1 MRYNDEVTFVKKGK
15 QEYDTDKGEWNDG
28 AKTETVANVNV
39 TDIGTDR
46 SLVIF
51 GAITQGAKVVRTLP
65 LFNVPDFDYVIIDG
79 KTYEH
84 LTFRSPLYRNSMIFK
99 EVTIE
104 DE

>member
-39 TDIGTDR
+39 TDVGTDR

-51 GAITQGAKVVRTLP
+51 GNIRQGAKVIRTLP
-65 LFNVPDFDYVIIDG
+65 LFNVPEFDYIVIEG
-79 KTYEH
+79 VSYQQVT
-84 LTFRSPLYRNSMIFK
+84 LRSPLFRNSIILE
-99 EVTIE
+99 EVTV

>member
-51 GAITQGAKVVRTLP
+51 GNIRQGAKVIRTLP
-65 LFNVPDFDYVIIDG
+65 LFDVPEFDYIVIEG
-79 KTYEH
+79 VSYHQVT
-84 LTFRSPLYRNSMIFK
+84 LRSPLFRNSIILE
-99 EVTIE
+99 EVTV

>member
-15 QEYDTDKGEWNDG
+15 QQYDPDKGEWSDG
-28 AKTETVANVNV
+28 DKTETVANVNV

-51 GAITQGAKVVRTLP
+51 GNIRQGAKVIRTLP
-65 LFNVPDFDYVIIDG
+65 LFDVPEFDYIVIEG
-79 KTYEH
+79 VSYQQVT
-84 LTFRSPLYRNSMIFK
+84 LRSPLFRNSIILE
-99 EVTIE
+99 EVTV

>member
-15 QEYDTDKGEWNDG
+15 QEYDTEKGEWNDG

-51 GAITQGAKVVRTLP
+51 GNIRQGAKVIRTLP
-65 LFNVPDFDYVIIDG
+65 LFNVPEFDYIVIEG
-79 KTYEH
+79 VSYQQVT
-84 LTFRSPLYRNSMIFK
+84 LRSPLFRNSIILQ
-99 EVTIE
+99 EVTV

>member
-28 AKTETVANVNV
+28 GKTETVANVNV

-51 GAITQGAKVVRTLP
+51 GNIRQGAKVIRTLP
-65 LFNVPDFDYVIIDG
+65 LFNVPEFDYIVIG
-79 KTYEH
+79 GVSYQQVT
-84 LTFRSPLYRNSMIFK
+84 LRSPLFRSSIILE
-99 EVTIE
+99 EVTV

>member
-51 GAITQGAKVVRTLP
+51 GNIRQGAKVIRTLP
-65 LFNVPDFDYVIIDG
+65 LFNVPEFDYIVIEG
-79 KTYEH
+79 VSYQQVT
-84 LTFRSPLYRNSMIFK
+84 LRSPLFRNSIILQ
-99 EVTIE
+99 EVTV

>member
-15 QEYDTDKGEWNDG
+15 QQYDTEKGEWNEG

-51 GAITQGAKVVRTLP
+51 GNIRQGAKVIRTLP
-65 LFNVPDFDYVIIDG
+65 LFNVPEFDYIVIEG
-79 KTYEH
+79 VSYQQVT
-84 LTFRSPLYRNSMIFK
+84 LRSPLFRNSIILE
-99 EVTIE
+99 EVTV

>member
-51 GAITQGAKVVRTLP
+51 GNIRQGAKVIRTLP
-65 LFNVPDFDYVIIDG
+65 LFNVPEFDYIVIEG
-79 KTYEH
+79 VSYQQVT
-84 LTFRSPLYRNSMIFK
+84 LRSPLFRNSIILE
-99 EVTIE
+99 EVAV

>member
-15 QEYDTDKGEWNDG
+15 QEYDTDKGEWNDD

-51 GAITQGAKVVRTLP
+51 GNIRQGAKVIRTLP
-65 LFNVPDFDYVIIDG
+65 LFNVPEFDYILIEGVSYQQV
-79 KTYEH
+79 T
-84 LTFRSPLYRNSMIFK
+84 LRSPLFRNSIILQ
-99 EVTIE
+99 EVTV

>member
-15 QEYDTDKGEWNDG
+15 QEYDTDKGEWNDS

-51 GAITQGAKVVRTLP
+51 GNIRQGAKVIRTLP
-65 LFNVPDFDYVIIDG
+65 LFNVPEFDYIVIEG
-79 KTYEH
+79 VSYQQVT
-84 LTFRSPLYRNSMIFK
+84 LRSPLFRNSIILE
-99 EVTIE
+99 EVTV

>member
-51 GAITQGAKVVRTLP
+51 GNIRQGAKVIRTLP
-65 LFNVPDFDYVIIDG
+65 LFDVPEFDYIVIEG
-79 KTYEH
+79 VSYQQVT
-84 LTFRSPLYRNSMIFK
+84 LRSPLFRSSIILE
-99 EVTIE
+99 EVTV

>member
-51 GAITQGAKVVRTLP
+51 GNIRQGAKVIRTLP
-65 LFNVPDFDYVIIDG
+65 LFNVPEFDYIVIEG
-79 KTYEH
+79 VSYQQVT
-84 LTFRSPLYRNSMIFK
+84 LRSPLFRNSIILE
-99 EVTIE
+99 EVTV

>member
-15 QEYDTDKGEWNDG
+15 QQYDPDKGEWNDG

-51 GAITQGAKVVRTLP
+51 GNIRQGAKVIRTLP
-65 LFNVPDFDYVIIDG
+65 LFNVPEFDYIVIEG
-79 KTYEH
+79 VSYQQVT
-84 LTFRSPLYRNSMIFK
+84 LRSPLFRNSIILE
-99 EVTIE
+99 EVTV

>member
-51 GAITQGAKVVRTLP
+51 GNIRQGAKVIRTLP
-65 LFNVPDFDYVIIDG
+65 LFDVPEFDYIVIEG
-79 KTYEH
+79 VSYQQVT
-84 LTFRSPLYRNSMIFK
+84 LRSPLFRNSIILQ
-99 EVTIE
+99 EVTV

>member
-28 AKTETVANVNV
+28 AKTETVSNVNV

-51 GAITQGAKVVRTLP
+51 GNIRQGAKVIRTLP
-65 LFNVPDFDYVIIDG
+65 LFNVPEFDYIVIEG
-79 KTYEH
+79 VSYQQVT
-84 LTFRSPLYRNSMIFK
+84 LRSPLFRNSIILE
-99 EVTIE
+99 EVTV

>member
-15 QEYDTDKGEWNDG
+15 QEYDTDKGEWIEG

-51 GAITQGAKVVRTLP
+51 GNIRQGAKVIRTLP
-65 LFNVPDFDYVIIDG
+65 LFDVPEFDYIVIEG
-79 KTYEH
+79 VSYQQVT
-84 LTFRSPLYRNSMIFK
+84 LRSPLFRNSIILE
-99 EVTIE
+99 EVTV